1 MILKAT
7 HLAPTVTDIAR
18 MANWFQCAS
27 HSSLDRKSSYGVRN
41 YIGSRNEIIPYWM
54 SHSMINKS
62 EKTVLLK
69 TLELANVANP
79 SLSKIKV
86 LEFSHAEMRENKRV
100 RDAANHLILNL
111 METNDLGTCIHITGE
126 MRALT
131 DPFHRQICEEMR
143 RRGKGSFY
151 VLFHIPYD
159 RIQDAASLVEWNLSK
174 WSAYRSRLWQEEL
187 RTIDLIANRSV
198 NLLAYNNFNDIQ
210 YSVFGNKYILLQEK
224 HNAKAK
230 NKRVWLLESED
241 INGILEERGRQ
252 LLSNGKDV
260 NEGLFRDF
268 TLNLSGVAA
277 RRCLSKL
284 EKGSIEKDKLL
295 RDPFV
300 RNYAQNP
307 QDSFNALK
315 IMDFIVENADGLLSI
330 TPVGREFLNSY

>member
-1 MILKAT
+1 
-7 HLAPTVTDIAR
+7 
-18 MANWFQCAS
+18 
-27 HSSLDRKSSYGVRN
+27 
-41 YIGSRNEIIPYWM
+41 
-54 SHSMINKS
+54 MINKL
-62 EKTVLLK
+62 ENKVLLK
-69 TLELANVANP
+69 TLELANVKNP
-79 SLSKIKV
+79 PLNKIKV
-86 LEFSHAEMRENKRV
+86 LEFSHAKTTENKRV
-100 RDAANHLILNL
+100 RDAANHLILSL

-174 WSAYRSRLWQEEL
+174 WSEFQSRRWREEL

-210 YSVFGNKYILLQEK
+210 YSVFGHKYILLQEK
-224 HNAKAK
+224 HNIAAV
-230 NKRVWLLESED
+230 NKRIWLLESEAV
-241 INGILEERGRQ
+241 NEILAERGRQ
-252 LLSNGKDV
+252 LLSSGRDV

-277 RRCLSKL
+277 RRFLSKL
-284 EKGSIEKDKLL
+284 EKGSIEKNKLL
-295 RDPFV
+295 RDPFI

-307 QDSFNALK
+307 QDSFKALQ
-315 IMDFIVENADGLLSI
+315 IMKFIDENKDGLFSI
-330 TPVGREFLNSY
+330 TQGGRDFLSAY